1 MRNQDNWLTGC
12 VMGIMAVAMLFT
24 GLGGGGK
31 SAYAA
36 SEDIKIGVIYPLSG
50 APARNGNLMVQG
62 VKAAMGWVNDNGGI
76 KSLGGAKL
84 VPVIADTGAS
94 VEGVASATER
104 VCRDGDISVVL
115 GSWASS
121 FTMASTEITERLG
134 IPQLS
139 ISYSDALS
147 ERKFK
152 YGFYFSPPSTTQADF
167 GLSTVLKLGRSAGQ
181 NIKTAMFLGDNN
193 AASKSFFAACEQRL
207 PGQGVKVIGQETWS
221 MGTLTDA
228 TPAIQKVKSLNP
240 DIVIFSATTI
250 AECQMLLMKKK
261 ELQIKTPF
269 VANGAWIADPTFQQI
284 GAESLEG
291 TITICAY
298 FPNKMTPQEWLDR
311 SLKQCA
317 KEYSKE
323 PYVSETLG
331 YPWVTVPVLAE
342 VLERAASRDRQAIW
356 KTARALDIHDA
367 MSTRYFPKQGVAFDE
382 SGRIASKYR
391 EITLVQWQGGIPKT
405 VYPPQVAVA
414 KPIWVYK

>member
-1 MRNQDNWLTGC
+1 MKYRDNSLSRC
-12 VMGIMAVAMLFT
+12 IMVIVAVAMVSSSFHFDA
-24 GLGGGGK
+24 
-31 SAYAA
+31 SNAFAA
-36 SEDIKIGVIYPLSG
+36 PEEIKIGVIYPMSG
-50 APARNGNLMVQG
+50 APARNGNLMIQG
-62 VKAAMGWVNDNGGI
+62 IKAAMGWVNDNGGI

-84 VPVIADTGAS
+84 VPVIADTGPT

-104 VCRDGDISVVL
+104 VCRDPDISIVL

-121 FTMASTEITERLG
+121 YTMASTEITERLG
-134 IPQLS
+134 IPQFS

-147 ERKFK
+147 ERNFK
-152 YGFYFSPPSTTQADF
+152 YGFYFSPPSSTQADL
-167 GLSTVLKLGRSAGQ
+167 GLSTVLKLGRDAGQ

-193 AASKSFFAACEQRL
+193 AASKSFFAACEKRL
-207 PGQGVKVIGQETWS
+207 PGLGVEVIGQETWS

-261 ELQIKTPF
+261 ELQLKTPF

-284 GAESLEG
+284 GADSLEG

-298 FPNKMTPQEWLDR
+298 FPNKLTPQDWLDR

-317 KEYSKE
+317 KEYSNE

-331 YPWVTVPVLAE
+331 YPWVMVPVIAE
-342 VLERAASRDRQAIW
+342 VLERAGSKDRQAIW
-356 KTARALDIHDA
+356 KAARELDIHDVLN
-367 MSTRYFPKQGVAFDE
+367 TRYFPKQGIAFDNT
-382 SGRIASKYR
+382 GRIAPEYR

-405 VYPPQVAVA
+405 VYPPAVAVA
-414 KPIWVYK
+414 KPIWVFK